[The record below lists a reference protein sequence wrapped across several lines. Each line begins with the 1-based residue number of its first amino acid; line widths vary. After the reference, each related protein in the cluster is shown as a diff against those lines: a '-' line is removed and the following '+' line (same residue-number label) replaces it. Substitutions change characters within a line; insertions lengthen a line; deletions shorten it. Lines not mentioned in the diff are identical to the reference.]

1 MVMAMI
7 ARRWRRPAVRRPGS
21 GFGARIGASMRERV
35 VRALMMD
42 RSGAGT
48 LPDGGE
54 VGTKL
59 TI

>member
-7 ARRWRRPAVRRPGS
+7 ARRWSRRAVWHPTS
-21 GFGARIGASMRERV
+21 GFGARMGASMRDYR
-35 VRALMMD
+35 RCGGPFR
-42 RSGAGT
+42 RSAAGT